1 MKLFWY
7 LLYRKLLV
15 SGLLEGSELI
25 RERLRSSFV
34 VVWKGF
40 PLCCPT
46 RWRREEGHTEHEDL
60 VAIGVAAQRIETRA
74 TTVEEEDGGLGDES
88 RERGHTAKSR
98 TRRVRD
104 VPSRMFPTK
113 FWSSTLIP
121 KHLEL
126 ARSSIG
132 ILGVAGVV
140 V

>member
-1 MKLFWY
+1 M
-7 LLYRKLLV
+7 
-15 SGLLEGSELI
+15 
-25 RERLRSSFV
+25 

-60 VAIGVAAQRIETRA
+60 VAIGVAVQRIETRA
-74 TTVEEEDGGLGDES
+74 TTVEEEDGGLGNES